1 MRVLIIGGAGG
12 VGSLVRP
19 AIETAHTVTVFDRVP
34 VDAIGDRSIVGDVG
48 DTDAV
53 RAAVQQTDAIIYM
66 PMGMDPSGMQANFHV
81 DQAFDVNVRD
91 FFRCLTLGLEAG
103 VNHYIYTSSL
113 SVYRRLW
120 KAGHVDEDRPPNAW
134 DPYGMSKRLAE
145 RLCEAASRY
154 APQATILAL
163 RLSMPVT
170 LERRE
175 QLRKISRVP
184 ECAYTLPH
192 DARAIFL
199 AALAFSQ
206 PGVQVVQATGDV
218 NGHVFPNA
226 RAEKLFGYRPV
237 GR

>member
-1 MRVLIIGGAGG
+1 M

-19 AIETAHTVTVFDRVP
+19 AIENAHTVTVFDRIP
-34 VDAIGDRSIVGDVG
+34 VDAIGERSIVGDVG
-48 DTDAV
+48 DGDAV
-53 RAAVQQTDAIIYM
+53 RAALKQTDAIIYM
-66 PMGMDPSGMQANFHV
+66 PMGVDPSGKQANSHV

-103 VNHYIYTSSL
+103 VKHYIYTSSL

-120 KAGHVDEDRPPNAW
+120 KGGHVDEDRPPNAW
-134 DPYGMSKRLAE
+134 DTYGMSKRLAE
-145 RLCEAASRY
+145 RLCAVAAGY
-154 APQATILAL
+154 APHATILAL

-175 QLRKISRVP
+175 RLRKVCHIP
-184 ECAYTLPH
+184 EYAYTLPH
-192 DARAIFL
+192 DTRAIFL

-206 PGVQVVQATGDV
+206 PGAHVVQTTGDV
-218 NGHVFPNA
+218 KRCQFPND